1 MKAEVILIQLIYD
14 LKFLP
19 RQNAE
24 PKSTRRSLTVIDI
37 KSGTFR
43 SKKKKKKI
51 NDLRSRPRVG
61 RWGRLGRVAPEM
73 IWSFFFDPTR
83 SM

>member
-19 RQNAE
+19 RQNAG

-43 SKKKKKKI
+43 SKKKKK
-51 NDLRSRPRVG
+51 
-61 RWGRLGRVAPEM
+61 
-73 IWSFFFDPTR
+73 
-83 SM
+83 SMTYGASQGWVDGAGLAELHLK

>member
-43 SKKKKKKI
+43 SKKKK
-51 NDLRSRPRVG
+51 
-61 RWGRLGRVAPEM
+61 
-73 IWSFFFDPTR
+73 
-83 SM
+83 SMTYGASQGWVDGAGLAELHLK